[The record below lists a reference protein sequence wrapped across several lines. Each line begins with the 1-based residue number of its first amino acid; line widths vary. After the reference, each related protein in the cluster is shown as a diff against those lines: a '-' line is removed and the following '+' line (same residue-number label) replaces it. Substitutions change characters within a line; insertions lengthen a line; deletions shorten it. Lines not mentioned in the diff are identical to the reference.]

1 MYRQN
6 VSNLSSMHAAR
17 TSLSIVIPVLNEA
30 DAISLL
36 LPNLAQTLSQ
46 CDIDWEIVVVDD
58 GGSDQLEAVVT
69 AFEKQDRHRNLQ
81 LIRLSRNFGKEAAL
95 TAGLHAARGDAV
107 ICMDGDGQHPPRLIP
122 KMLEQWKLGY
132 DMVIGTQQSR
142 AAENKW
148 LVWAKKK
155 FYRFLQNGERFD
167 IPANAGDFRLMDRR
181 VVDALLQLPERTRF
195 MKGLYAW
202 LGFKTVIEPFDA
214 DARTAGSSKFR
225 LRQLIE
231 LASLGITSF
240 SMKPL
245 RMVSGV
251 GVLISILALGYGFY
265 IIVET
270 LIVGNSLSGWATL
283 AAGIMLLSGIQLVCL
298 GVIAEYLGRIFEEA
312 KQRPLYI
319 VDTAMDHSLVGQAQT
334 MQKISL

>member
-1 MYRQN
+1 MDLKKMSLHR
-6 VSNLSSMHAAR
+6 SKR
-17 TSLSIVIPVLNEA
+17 SLSVVIPVLNEA
-30 DAISLL
+30 DSISLL
-36 LPNLAQTLSQ
+36 LPRVQQILSQ
-46 CDIDWEIVVVDD
+46 CEIDWEIVIVDD
-58 GGSDQLEAVVT
+58 GSADHLETVIAD
-69 AFEKQDRHRNLQ
+69 FEQQDKQRNVQ

-122 KMLEQWKLGY
+122 KMLQQWRQGY
-132 DMVIGTQQSR
+132 DMVIGAQQSR
-142 AAENKW
+142 DSESKW
-148 LVWAKKK
+148 LILAKEK
-155 FYRFLQNGERFD
+155 FYSFLQNGERFN

-214 DARTAGSSKFR
+214 DMRTAGTTKFR
-225 LRQLIE
+225 LRQLME

-245 RMVSGV
+245 RMVSGA
-251 GVLISILALGYGFY
+251 GVLISILAFGYGLY
-265 IIVET
+265 ITAETIV
-270 LIVGNSLSGWATL
+270 IGNPLSGWATL
-283 AAGIMLLSGIQLVCL
+283 AAGMMLLSGIQLVCL

-319 VDTAMDHSLVGQAQT
+319 IDTTMDHSLVGQAASTQS
-334 MQKISL
+334 MQL